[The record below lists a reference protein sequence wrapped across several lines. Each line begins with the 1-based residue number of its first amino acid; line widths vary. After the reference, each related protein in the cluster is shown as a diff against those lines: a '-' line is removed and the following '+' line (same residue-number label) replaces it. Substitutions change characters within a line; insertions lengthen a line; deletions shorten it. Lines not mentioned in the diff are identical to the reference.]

1 MSRNEVKQNSYALF
15 VCLVKET
22 FEVCVRS
29 VSRRDGIKIRNIVAG
44 VAEGR
49 LKTGVDPYCVTTQ
62 ILYVIKLFDYAGYI
76 ADAVRIRVPKGLRIN
91 LIKNRRIK
99 PMHFSLRF
107 VFYFIMSYMSPKVNL
122 CGVVFSF

>member
-1 MSRNEVKQNSYALF
+1 MR
-15 VCLVKET
+15 LVKEA

-29 VSRRDGIKIRNIVAG
+29 VSRSNRVKIRNVVAG

-62 ILYVIKLFDYAGYI
+62 LLYVIKLFGYTGYI

-91 LIKNRRIK
+91 LIKNRRVK